1 VLKITKQNLACCGRQ
16 YTVKEKP
23 VTDCRV
29 CKLVSTLGIQPYFTE
44 ISPMNNEVQL
54 LFFVVLGLAGQIVA
68 VGGALL
74 AFRLGA
80 RTAEARQPGPPAPL
94 PVTLS
99 KPATWTEDQTS
110 SVAEPTAALDTTAV
124 ALLRCLRLPPV
135 TDQEALQSWY
145 GRLQL
150 EGAALA
156 AAMSS
161 EIQTAFRQAL
171 NAIRDILDTHHL
183 DDRYELL
190 AAALLPVYEVLH
202 AEPNRAG
209 QSASSTSQT
218 AGEPLDPPAVNTKTD
233 MSEPAVYR
241 EKPSQASGK
250 AQLAGLFKQV
260 EAAARAHSSANPSA
274 IQSSTVRLPGQAL
287 PSPGKLTSEAIDSIP
302 HHTPGPHLDTS
313 RLSRRLTEILK
324 TADRSDHLS
333 EPANS
338 PHGLPQPVTAENS
351 SPELHLVST
360 PLKSRLKRLSKLTPE
375 QEVARKAAH
384 AVGRAREW
392 YGRPDIT
399 LHEVQSACIALGLE
413 FNEVAMRAEL
423 AKPLAEEEAY

>member
-1 VLKITKQNLACCGRQ
+1 
-16 YTVKEKP
+16 
-23 VTDCRV
+23 
-29 CKLVSTLGIQPYFTE
+29 
-44 ISPMNNEVQL
+44 MNNEVQL

-99 KPATWTEDQTS
+99 KPATGTEDQTS

-202 AEPNRAG
+202 AEPNRADSLL
-209 QSASSTSQT
+209 QARRK
-218 AGEPLDPPAVNTKTD
+218 L
-233 MSEPAVYR
+233 R
-241 EKPSQASGK
+241 ES
-250 AQLAGLFKQV
+250 
-260 EAAARAHSSANPSA
+260 
-274 IQSSTVRLPGQAL
+274 
-287 PSPGKLTSEAIDSIP
+287 
-302 HHTPGPHLDTS
+302 HL
-313 RLSRRLTEILK
+313 
-324 TADRSDHLS
+324 
-333 EPANS
+333 
-338 PHGLPQPVTAENS
+338 
-351 SPELHLVST
+351 T
-360 PLKSRLKRLSKLTPE
+360 PL
-375 QEVARKAAH
+375 Q
-384 AVGRAREW
+384 
-392 YGRPDIT
+392 
-399 LHEVQSACIALGLE
+399 
-413 FNEVAMRAEL
+413 
-423 AKPLAEEEAY
+423 